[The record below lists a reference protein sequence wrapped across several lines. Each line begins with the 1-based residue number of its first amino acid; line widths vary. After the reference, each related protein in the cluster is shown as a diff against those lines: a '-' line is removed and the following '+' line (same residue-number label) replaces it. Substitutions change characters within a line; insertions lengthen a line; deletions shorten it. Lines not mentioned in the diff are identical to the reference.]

1 MRREEEEEGGR
12 GEDAEHSLHKSWQDS
27 QEQRMSLCGSSGG
40 WGWVPSKVH
49 LESFRRTKYSNH
61 REILVL
67 VLCVCT
73 LCRWF
78 KEVGSVL
85 EESKGKAGLNCIQLA
100 PLWLCGGF
108 PCLFHHWCVAVPYP
122 DTLRWRRSQS
132 GARTPVGKVWS
143 KRYGTDC
150 ALTPKSIFFSPLH
163 KYCISVEKYI
173 ISIIKCSLVLRS
185 GFLYK
190 LLGVFHDSGKAAV
203 SGFAGV
209 FSTCC
214 RAGLEWT
221 VVVAFEAKVF
231 IYINSI

>member
-1 MRREEEEEGGR
+1 M
-12 GEDAEHSLHKSWQDS
+12 
-27 QEQRMSLCGSSGG
+27 
-40 WGWVPSKVH
+40 
-49 LESFRRTKYSNH
+49 
-61 REILVL
+61 
-67 VLCVCT
+67 
-73 LCRWF
+73 
-78 KEVGSVL
+78 
-85 EESKGKAGLNCIQLA
+85 
-100 PLWLCGGF
+100 
-108 PCLFHHWCVAVPYP
+108 AVYYP
-122 DTLRWRRSQS
+122 DTLRVAKGLRVEQGRQWEDVIQ
-132 GARTPVGKVWS
+132 

-150 ALTPKSIFFSPLH
+150 ALTLKSHLFSPLH

-221 VVVAFEAKVF
+221 VVVAF
-231 IYINSI
+231 

>member
-1 MRREEEEEGGR
+1 M
-12 GEDAEHSLHKSWQDS
+12 
-27 QEQRMSLCGSSGG
+27 C
-40 WGWVPSKVH
+40 
-49 LESFRRTKYSNH
+49 
-61 REILVL
+61 
-67 VLCVCT
+67 
-73 LCRWF
+73 
-78 KEVGSVL
+78 
-85 EESKGKAGLNCIQLA
+85 
-100 PLWLCGGF
+100 
-108 PCLFHHWCVAVPYP
+108 AVYYP
-122 DTLRWRRSQS
+122 DTLRVAKGLRVEQGRQWEDVIQ
-132 GARTPVGKVWS
+132 

-150 ALTPKSIFFSPLH
+150 ALTPKSHLFSPLH

-221 VVVAFEAKVF
+221 VVIAF
-231 IYINSI
+231 